1 MGALTGNTISSSY
14 LGLLKTSDNAILDSS
29 LRLIE
34 DGGGTDAS
42 IKLSTTQLGLSD
54 GSNTVPS
61 LTFSSNSDTGFYYD
75 SDITYYT
82 LNGVSQLAIGSA
94 SLTLNND
101 SELRWG
107 TSDVF
112 IKGTTS
118 TDNIQ
123 IGLQGATKLTLHQT
137 NGLTL
142 AQYGSG
148 SITGTVT
155 QRLGVTSSG
164 QVVEIPIGGG
174 AVDGSGTA
182 GKIVKWSDSD
192 TITDSIMSESGSTI
206 EIAGGGG
213 NGQLNLTRT
222 SGVTLFNQAQASVG
236 VIGTSTNHRLDFK
249 SNSTTALTID
259 TSQRVGIG
267 TTSPVEVLDLKTASG
282 DCRIRLDAPASSDTE
297 IKFFNDGT
305 AQYTIGHDDATD
317 NFVIGGANVD
327 APLVSVDKSGNAT
340 FAGDVTISKDIPAI
354 DLVDTNSDDDFRI
367 RNNNGTFEIFDI
379 TNTGARFQVNSDG
392 NSIVTGSLTVGDGS
406 GSEIPLTFNS
416 SATDFA
422 LGANGSNFMI
432 GTSTDLDSG
441 NLVTLSSA
449 GNLGLGT
456 TSPTSDAIVKFIEI
470 EDSTSAGLV
479 LDAPRVFSIFS
490 SSSST
495 LAFRDETAGATRMT
509 LDSSGNVGIGTAS
522 PTSKLNV
529 AGLNSSNFVDLT
541 GSAPGASRAVRF
553 IDGATQTKYNWLLG
567 AQFNVDN
574 VFEITPSTA
583 VGGTTFSSPALKIS
597 AVSGDVTLGGGVSVQ
612 GGAVSLG
619 TADTSSGHINCFENL
634 TFNIDTDNDDTDRYF
649 AFYTNGSSG
658 SGSELMRLTEDG
670 RLGIGV
676 TGPSYD
682 VQIGTYGTDADS
694 SLALASTTDGTGTIR
709 FGDGSSGTEANAGR
723 ITYNHSSNAM
733 IFDTNGG
740 TEALRIDSS
749 GNIGIGKTP
758 STFRLEVESANES
771 VALFEG
777 SRDLGVMLTNSS
789 ADSLVNHMQ
798 FIGRNAANSYNAL
811 SFSAAIGN
819 GLTIDTSN
827 NVSIGLAGTSTIGAK
842 LDVSNP
848 STSADTVAQF
858 GNTNIQG
865 GLQIQTNGNLEWGFN
880 ALNTRNLTFSTNQ
893 TEVMRIDSSQ
903 NVGIGTDTPA
913 TKFEVESTTN
923 GEVARFVSSSGNSGS
938 VTGSAFLG
946 IDHFHNSTN
955 PACLI
960 GVTEESSASYRGD
973 FEIKLKSTSADDA
986 VPSTMFF
993 IDASNGNIGIGNVS
1007 PDEKLQVS
1015 GTIHAK
1021 NLSNLGMTGTAD
1033 GQLKVSGGAGSQYS
1047 FAVSVDD
1054 AGTYLY
1060 NNGSSR
1066 SMIFGTNETTR
1077 MTLSSGGLS
1086 IVGSISKG
1094 SGAFKIDHPLNSK
1107 KDTHNLVHSFVESPQ
1122 ADNIYRGKVKLVDGK
1137 AEINIDLVSNMTDGT
1152 FVELN
1157 RDIQCF
1163 TSNESDWDNVKGKVD
1178 GNILT
1183 IESQNPSSS
1192 STISWLVIGERQDD
1206 KIYESD
1212 LTDDNGK
1219 IIVEPLKE

>member
-456 TSPTSDAIVKFIEI
+456 SSPTSDAIVKFIEI

-509 LDSSGNVGIGTAS
+509 LDS
-522 PTSKLNV
+522 
-529 AGLNSSNFVDLT
+529 
-541 GSAPGASRAVRF
+541 
-553 IDGATQTKYNWLLG
+553 
-567 AQFNVDN
+567 
-574 VFEITPSTA
+574 
-583 VGGTTFSSPALKIS
+583 
-597 AVSGDVTLGGGVSVQ
+597 
-612 GGAVSLG
+612 
-619 TADTSSGHINCFENL
+619 
-634 TFNIDTDNDDTDRYF
+634 
-649 AFYTNGSSG
+649 
-658 SGSELMRLTEDG
+658 
-670 RLGIGV
+670 
-676 TGPSYD
+676 
-682 VQIGTYGTDADS
+682 
-694 SLALASTTDGTGTIR
+694 
-709 FGDGSSGTEANAGR
+709 
-723 ITYNHSSNAM
+723 
-733 IFDTNGG
+733 
-740 TEALRIDSS
+740 
-749 GNIGIGKTP
+749 
-758 STFRLEVESANES
+758 
-771 VALFEG
+771 
-777 SRDLGVMLTNSS
+777 
-789 ADSLVNHMQ
+789 
-798 FIGRNAANSYNAL
+798 
-811 SFSAAIGN
+811 
-819 GLTIDTSN
+819 
-827 NVSIGLAGTSTIGAK
+827 
-842 LDVSNP
+842 
-848 STSADTVAQF
+848 
-858 GNTNIQG
+858 
-865 GLQIQTNGNLEWGFN
+865 
-880 ALNTRNLTFSTNQ
+880 
-893 TEVMRIDSSQ
+893 
-903 NVGIGTDTPA
+903 
-913 TKFEVESTTN
+913 
-923 GEVARFVSSSGNSGS
+923 
-938 VTGSAFLG
+938 
-946 IDHFHNSTN
+946 
-955 PACLI
+955 
-960 GVTEESSASYRGD
+960 
-973 FEIKLKSTSADDA
+973 
-986 VPSTMFF
+986 
-993 IDASNGNIGIGNVS
+993 
-1007 PDEKLQVS
+1007 
-1015 GTIHAK
+1015 
-1021 NLSNLGMTGTAD
+1021 
-1033 GQLKVSGGAGSQYS
+1033 
-1047 FAVSVDD
+1047 
-1054 AGTYLY
+1054 
-1060 NNGSSR
+1060 
-1066 SMIFGTNETTR
+1066 
-1077 MTLSSGGLS
+1077 
-1086 IVGSISKG
+1086 
-1094 SGAFKIDHPLNSK
+1094 
-1107 KDTHNLVHSFVESPQ
+1107 
-1122 ADNIYRGKVKLVDGK
+1122 
-1137 AEINIDLVSNMTDGT
+1137 
-1152 FVELN
+1152 
-1157 RDIQCF
+1157 
-1163 TSNESDWDNVKGKVD
+1163 
-1178 GNILT
+1178 
-1183 IESQNPSSS
+1183 
-1192 STISWLVIGERQDD
+1192 
-1206 KIYESD
+1206 
-1212 LTDDNGK
+1212 
-1219 IIVEPLKE
+1219 